1 MIGKRFSTAAASVT
15 VATAAL
21 TGVLAAPAA
30 QAAAAPKPAS
40 AKSAAAAAAECG
52 VRAHDNRL
60 WCGNSG
66 SAPTRQQPFHE
77 SPITGLLQS
86 TFSYF
91 TCWSPGGLHGGG
103 NTTWY
108 RTVPD
113 WSSDGQEGYV
123 PADWVFTPSWF
134 DANPTAYGLRRC

>member
-1 MIGKRFSTAAASVT
+1 MTLKPIKATAVSVT
-15 VATAAL
+15 VAAAAL
-21 TGVLAAPAA
+21 AGILAAPSA
-30 QAAAAPKPAS
+30 QAATS
-40 AKSAAAAAAECG
+40 AAAAECG

-66 SAPTRQQPFHE
+66 SAPTRAEPFHE

-113 WSSDGQEGYV
+113 WSSDGREGYV

-134 DANPTAYGLRRC
+134 DADPSRYGLRHC

>member
-1 MIGKRFSTAAASVT
+1 MIGKHVTAAAASIT
-15 VATAAL
+15 LTTALA
-21 TGVLAAPAA
+21 GVLVAPSARAATSAPATTT
-30 QAAAAPKPAS
+30 S
-40 AKSAAAAAAECG
+40 AAAECG
-52 VRAHDNRL
+52 VRAHDGRL

-66 SAPTRQQPFHE
+66 SAPTRVEPFHE

-113 WSSDGQEGYV
+113 WSSDGREGYV

-134 DANPTAYGLRRC
+134 DADPSKYGLRRC